1 MLAFPDRLVQKIHAV
16 LAGEFG
22 SSRACGAPD
31 PGTTRQRFGVAISGG
46 PDSAMLAVAAADY
59 ATSCGLELHLFHIHH
74 GLQRVADEWQHRVHD
89 LAHQLAV
96 PCHSRRV
103 VVQSGSGKGVEAAA
117 REARYTALA
126 DLARQAGVQVML
138 LGHHQHDQA
147 ETVLLR
153 LLRGAGPA
161 GLSAMSVR
169 SEREGLVY
177 LRPWL
182 DVGRDDILQVAD
194 RYAQETGWQYVT
206 DPTNTQ
212 DRYTRAAVR
221 QRLAP
226 VLDERWPGWRD
237 RLVRHA
243 EQASQT
249 REVLDEVAHADLMAL
264 DFSEQD
270 RSFSL
275 LAWRGLSTA
284 RQALVLRYWLAMQG
298 LMMPSQARL
307 EELMRQLR
315 QLHAL
320 GFDRALALKHAG
332 ATITCRQ
339 GRVMLLDEGG
349 STL

>member
-1 MLAFPDRLVQKIHAV
+1 MFVVPDKLVKKIQAALADSAV
-16 LAGEFG
+16 LVPG
-22 SSRACGAPD
+22 SGVSDVGNPYR
-31 PGTTRQRFGVAISGG
+31 RIGVAISGG
-46 PDSAMLAVAAADY
+46 PDSAMLAVAAAGF
-59 ATSCGLELHLFHIHH
+59 AKSNGLDLHLFHIHH
-74 GLQRVADEWQHRVHD
+74 GLQRVADGWQHRVHD
-89 LAHQLAV
+89 LAHQLGV

-103 VVQSGSGKGVEAAA
+103 AVESASGKGVEAAA
-117 REARYTALA
+117 RDARYFALA
-126 DLARQAGVQVML
+126 ELAKAAGVHVML

-153 LLRGAGPA
+153 LLRGAGPV
-161 GLSAMSVR
+161 GLAAMSVR
-169 SEREGLVY
+169 TEREGLVY

-182 DVGRDDILQVAD
+182 DVKRDDIMHAAD
-194 RYAQETGWQYVT
+194 QYAQATGWQYVT

-226 VLDERWPGWRD
+226 ELDARWPGWRD

-243 EQASQT
+243 EQAAQT
-249 REVLDEVAHADLMAL
+249 REVLDEVANADLMAL
-264 DFSEQD
+264 DFSPQD

-275 LAWRGLSTA
+275 QAWRGLSNA

-298 LMMPSQARL
+298 SPMPSQARL

-320 GFDRALALKHAG
+320 GFDRALQLRHAKS
-332 ATITCRQ
+332 TIVCRK
-339 GRVMLLDEGG
+339 GRVLLVN
-349 STL
+349 